1 MSNTAKLLRLIHS
14 LLLYILS
21 TNVFHLIKQISRKN
35 TFYNQRL
42 CHRQEYIMMLTAE
55 SLERIITERLDAT
68 VVKVE
73 DMSGGCGQAFAV
85 VIVSNIFAGKNKLER
100 HRLVN
105 NALRAEI
112 AGIHAFTQKGLT
124 PEEYAETSDK

>member
-1 MSNTAKLLRLIHS
+1 ML
-14 LLLYILS
+14 
-21 TNVFHLIKQISRKN
+21 
-35 TFYNQRL
+35 
-42 CHRQEYIMMLTAE
+42 LTAE
-55 SLERIITERLDAT
+55 GLEQIIAERLNAT

-85 VIVSNIFAGKNKLER
+85 VIVSSVFSGKNKLAR

-105 NALRAEI
+105 TALKEEI

-124 PEEYAETSDK
+124 PEEYAAHGEK